1 MIVVTGASG
10 LVGGNL
16 VRTLLAQDRP
26 VRALAHH
33 DRCAL
38 DGLDVEIVHADLTA
52 PTSLEQAFHGAQVV
66 YHLASSISIR
76 MDNWDELQ
84 RVNIAGTQNVVNACL
99 RCGVE
104 KLVYFSS
111 IHAYQQEPFDFPL
124 DEDRPL
130 LTIERVPPY
139 ERSKAVA
146 ESIARQAP
154 DRGLATVIVIPT
166 AILGPYDFRP
176 SYLGQALQL
185 LARGRIPALVRGGYD
200 WVDVRDVVQGA
211 IQAERVGRSG
221 SRYMSRYILSG
232 HWHSLKE
239 LAQVTAEI
247 TGKSTPRFIIP
258 IWLAELFQ
266 PVMAK
271 LAQINGMQP
280 IYTKAMLN
288 AMRSNRKISH
298 ARATHDLG
306 YAPRPFEQTLTDTL
320 HWFAAQRGVNHE

>member
-1 MIVVTGASG
+1 MIVITGASG

-16 VRTLLAQDRP
+16 VRALLTDGHP
-26 VRALAHH
+26 VRALVHH
-33 DRCAL
+33 DRRAL
-38 DGLDVEIVHADLTA
+38 TGLEVETVSANLADPA
-52 PTSLEQAFHGAQVV
+52 SLQRAFAGAETV

-84 RVNIAGTQNVVNACL
+84 RVNVEGTRNVVEACL
-99 RCGVE
+99 HCGVS

-111 IHAYQQEPFDFPL
+111 IHAYQQEPFGQPL

-130 LTIERVPPY
+130 LSDGNVPPY
-139 ERSKAVA
+139 ERSKAEA

-154 DRGLATVIVIPT
+154 DRGLATVIIIPT

-200 WVDVRDVVQGA
+200 WVDVRDVVAGA
-211 IQAERVGRSG
+211 MQAERLGRSG
-221 SRYMSRYILSG
+221 ARYILSG
-232 HWHSLKE
+232 HWRSLRDVARVS
-239 LAQVTAEI
+239 AQVSGVPA
-247 TGKSTPRFIIP
+247 PRFIVP
-258 IWLAELFQ
+258 IWLADLFQ

-271 LAQINGMQP
+271 LAQINGAQP
-280 IYTKAMLN
+280 LYTKAMLN

-298 ARATHDLG
+298 ARATRELG
-306 YAPRPFEQTLTDTL
+306 YTPRPFEETLTDTL
-320 HWFAAQRGVNHE
+320 DWFIAHRGEIA